1 MGNTDK
7 NTLFEY
13 GFIVLGVTIMAVA
26 INIFLDPNN
35 LVIGGVTG
43 LAIIIRDLSERFIG
57 YSIPLWL
64 TNIILNIP
72 LFLIGMKTLGIKFL
86 KRTVFA
92 TMFLSLALIYTKWIP
107 IFESDLT
114 IASIFGGLLSGAG
127 LGLIF
132 RSSATTGGSDLAA
145 SIIHKYNRHIS
156 VARIM
161 LIIDVIIII
170 AGFFVFGSLAT
181 MYAIIAV
188 FIISK
193 VVDAMLEGLSFAKAA
208 FIISDKSDEIADSI
222 IKNLDRG
229 ATSLFGKGMYTGI
242 QRNVILCVVS
252 KKEILKLKVITA
264 KIDLN
269 AFVIVADVR
278 EVLGEGFQAID

>member
-1 MGNTDK
+1 MGNTAK

>member
-1 MGNTDK
+1 MGNTAK

-208 FIISDKSDEIADSI
+208 FIISDKSDQIADSI